1 MHNNDLL
8 SKVNNQQNK
17 RLEPR
22 MCYSVAG
29 VNNPKNNSKKVETAT
44 KRNNAKI
51 NSKNDDA
58 IKIKQKNDQLMLN
71 RIRIIDDRK
80 SRKINHYAEPKTIYV
95 PQIHNTSSQIN
106 NIKDHTSINQPIES
120 DYYPRN
126 RGGAS
131 VNDQALQILQS
142 RYLEDGINN
151 TKKKKNQYK
160 ARFCY

>member
-80 SRKINHYAEPKTIYV
+80 SRKI
-95 PQIHNTSSQIN
+95 
-106 NIKDHTSINQPIES
+106 IKKYES
-120 DYYPRN
+120 FYRM
-126 RGGAS
+126 
-131 VNDQALQILQS
+131 QAFLFPSFLKILS
-142 RYLEDGINN
+142 L
-151 TKKKKNQYK
+151 
-160 ARFCY
+160 